1 MFDIQNEV
9 IEWGGKKLTIE
20 TGRVARQAHGSVIA
34 TYGGTSV
41 LATVVADRE
50 EKKGLDFFPLTVN
63 YQEKAYAAGKI
74 PGGFFKREGRPSEKE
89 TLVSRL
95 IDRPIRP
102 LFADGFKCETQVI
115 ATVISYDTENDADI
129 VALIACSAALTLS
142 GVPFMGPIGAARV
155 GFKDG
160 EYILNPTNEEM

>member
-50 EKKGLDFFPLTVN
+50 EKKGLDKSFFSGP
-63 YQEKAYAAGKI
+63 
-74 PGGFFKREGRPSEKE
+74 
-89 TLVSRL
+89 
-95 IDRPIRP
+95 
-102 LFADGFKCETQVI
+102 
-115 ATVISYDTENDADI
+115 DI
-129 VALIACSAALTLS
+129 FGSQPKYWES
-142 GVPFMGPIGAARV
+142 
-155 GFKDG
+155 
-160 EYILNPTNEEM
+160 PTH

>member
-9 IEWGGKKLTIE
+9 LEWGGKKLTIE

-63 YQEKAYAAGKI
+63 YQEKAYAAAFCNIEQLRVKA
-74 PGGFFKREGRPSEKE
+74 PY
-89 TLVSRL
+89 
-95 IDRPIRP
+95 
-102 LFADGFKCETQVI
+102 
-115 ATVISYDTENDADI
+115 ATCAH
-129 VALIACSAALTLS
+129 
-142 GVPFMGPIGAARV
+142 
-155 GFKDG
+155 
-160 EYILNPTNEEM
+160 